1 MRNTE
6 DVTCLLAALDMDGT
20 LLNTAHEMTPY
31 TREVIAR
38 ATEKGRIIALSTGR
52 AFSELSYFLDDV
64 KGLGY
69 LIYENGASIYDVAN
83 RRVLRRIELSPEN
96 AMAIFDTAARFD
108 VCIQAFLGDQSLIEC
123 VREEDLKK
131 YHVFDF
137 APVFRAGSEYVV
149 NMRDEYLAR
158 GTATD
163 KINIFFR
170 SEADR
175 AEFVRR
181 MEGRDLLMSVSIGI
195 GLEISPAGATKALA
209 LEALCGLLNVPV
221 ALSMAVGDGGNDVEI
236 MQAAG
241 LGVAMGNAIEEV
253 KAVADVV
260 TEDCDH
266 DGAAKAIERYMNI

>member
-1 MRNTE
+1 MAE
-6 DVTCLLAALDMDGT
+6 KKLYKLAALDMDGT

-31 TREVIAR
+31 TREGIAR
-38 ATEKGRIIALSTGR
+38 ATEKGRVIVLSTGR

-69 LIYENGASIYDVAN
+69 LIYENGASIYDVTN
-83 RRVLRRIELSPEN
+83 RRVLRRIELSSED

-123 VREEDLKK
+123 VREEDLEK

-137 APVFRAGSEYVV
+137 APVFRAGSQYVT
-149 NMRDEYLAR
+149 NMREEYLAR
-158 GTATD
+158 KTTTD

-181 MEGRDLLMSVSIGI
+181 MEGRGLLMSVSIGI

-209 LEALCGLLNVPV
+209 LEALCDLLDVPV

-241 LGVAMGNAIEEV
+241 LGVAMGNAIDEV
-253 KAVADVV
+253 KAAADVI

-266 DGAAKAIERYMNI
+266 DGAARAIERYMKV

>member
-1 MRNTE
+1 MLNTE
-6 DVTCLLAALDMDGT
+6 DVTYRLAALDMDGT

-38 ATEKGRIIALSTGR
+38 ATEKGRVIVLSTGR

-83 RRVLRRIELSPEN
+83 RRVLRRIELSSED

-137 APVFRAGSEYVV
+137 APVFRAGSQYVA
-149 NMRDEYLAR
+149 NMREEYLSR

-163 KINIFFR
+163 KINIFFH

-175 AEFVRR
+175 AEFVRL
-181 MEGRDLLMSVSIGI
+181 MEGRGLLMSVSIGI

-209 LEALCGLLNVPV
+209 LEALCDLLDVPV

-241 LGVAMGNAIEEV
+241 LGVAMGNAIDEV
-253 KAVADVV
+253 KAAADVI

-266 DGAAKAIERYMNI
+266 DGAARAIERYMKV

>member
-1 MRNTE
+1 MLNTE
-6 DVTCLLAALDMDGT
+6 DVTYRLAALDMDGT

-38 ATEKGRIIALSTGR
+38 ATEKGRVIALSTGR

-64 KGLGY
+64 KGIGY

-83 RRVLRRIELSPEN
+83 RRVLRRIELSSED

-123 VREEDLKK
+123 VREEDLEK

-137 APVFRAGSEYVV
+137 APVFRAGSQYVA
-149 NMRDEYLAR
+149 NMREEYLAR
-158 GTATD
+158 KTTTD

-175 AEFVRR
+175 AEFVRL
-181 MEGRDLLMSVSIGI
+181 MEGRGLLMSVSIGI

-209 LEALCGLLNVPV
+209 LEALCDLLDVPV

-241 LGVAMGNAIEEV
+241 LGVAMGNAIDEV
-253 KAVADVV
+253 RAAADVI

-266 DGAAKAIERYMNI
+266 DGAARAIERYMKV